1 MYASIFIIPMRV
13 MMWSAG
19 IACFTESPDFRSV
32 AKKIAVHPCI
42 VAVYIGLGLM
52 VFAKPLDA
60 LYGAFLARAV
70 PVAGTVVPVDFNRL
84 GQGGAL
90 RRRVQRPLNHGADR
104 Q

>member
-1 MYASIFIIPMRV
+1 M
-13 MMWSAG
+13 
-19 IACFTESPDFRSV
+19 
-32 AKKIAVHPCI
+32 HPCI

-84 GQGGAL
+84 RQGGAL
-90 RRRVQRPLNHGADR
+90 PEGAPRPLDHGAGSA
-104 Q
+104 